1 MLRDAAV
8 ARIQQGLGFRGS
20 SYQST
25 AIVTALQDVQVE
37 LEMGPTLPWFLESE
51 ILSVSTQDEEERLA
65 LPDGFIKEIDDG
77 ALWYYDGTATSAS
90 DVWTELKKDE
100 LEYLRKTYPGEG
112 IPSHYNLQGEY
123 MRLFPTPDASTYTLK
138 LLCYLKDTVLS
149 ANVENKWLEHTP
161 RLLIGLAGVELAGDT
176 RDQSAIDKFMNMASA
191 ARLVLANFETAREE
205 AGQRRVMG
213 GPD

>member
-20 SYQST
+20 SYLSSE
-25 AIVTALQDVQVE
+25 IVNALQDVQTQLE
-37 LEMGPTLPWFLESE
+37 LGPTLPWFLESE
-51 ILSVSTQDEEERLA
+51 IFTVSTEDEEERLA
-65 LPDGFIKEIDDG
+65 IPTGFIKEIDDG
-77 ALWYYDGTATSAS
+77 AAWYFDGSATSAA

-112 IPSHYNLQGEY
+112 IPSHYNLQGKY
-123 MRLFPTPDASTYTLK
+123 MRLFPTPNASTYSIK
-138 LLCYLKDTVLS
+138 LLCYLKDTILS
-149 ANVENKWLEHTP
+149 DNVENKWLEHVP
-161 RLLIGLAGVELAGDT
+161 RLLIGLAGIELAGDT
-176 RDQSAIDKFMNMASA
+176 RDQGAVSKFTDMAST

-213 GPD
+213 DPD